1 MLLNSKDEFAKC
13 MQNAEVLKDAAK
25 GYDSARFNCL
35 SDYKNDLKRSI
46 QPVTTMYEGYLKN
59 FNSDGSLVRIIS
71 PDSSDKTKCGSDQ
84 I

>member
-46 QPVTTMYEGYLKN
+46 
-59 FNSDGSLVRIIS
+59 
-71 PDSSDKTKCGSDQ
+71 
-84 I
+84 

>member
-13 MQNAEVLKDAAK
+13 MQNAEILKDAAK

-59 FNSDGSLVRIIS
+59 FNSDGSLVRII
-71 PDSSDKTKCGSDQ
+71 
-84 I
+84 